1 MIRIDTP
8 STKRKVVVSKKPL
21 MLIQAAIAN
30 SGNSLL
36 IWDMSLDTFPPNST
50 FGKRYYGIKGPTIN
64 LKDRF
69 GNVIPDGTFCES
81 IKISGSASIT
91 DALDWALTYTII

>member
-1 MIRIDTP
+1 MIRIDN
-8 STKRKVVVSKKPL
+8 SKTKRKTITPKQPI
-21 MLIQAAIAN
+21 MLIQAAVAA

-36 IWDMSLDTFPPNST
+36 VWDMSLDLFPPNST
-50 FGKRYYGIKGPTIN
+50 FGKRYYGINGPTIN

-91 DALDWALTYTII
+91 DALDWALTTTII